1 MFRRNKVKTPIY
13 KKDGY
18 FIKLAGV
25 CDAESF
31 GDWYKD
37 NDEKMLVYK
46 SNKNECILYSDSIFY
61 MKKNGCVV
69 GYFIVKKA
77 INLEK
82 QHTLNYGDFFIK
94 LLDFGIDS
102 KSVKKDSKVLINY
115 LINYAK
121 KIGCHAIEVKTNEDF
136 KPFYHF
142 ITSNYKA
149 KTYNDGLYIL
159 VQNPNK
165 ISGERYFKPLE
176 GDAITFHDLSFLYNL
191 NFKVFKNKCVLKL
204 NESKIISVNRLTGE
218 IEFPSNVKTDLKLT
232 VNNTTKQLIYLVI
245 MNFFMNNHS
254 DIVVNDETRNL
265 GIDAKLD
272 ECAVIFNNLNKIYP
286 DKELCRKLANAGY
299 KTIIP
304 KFISYDWENETWCDS
319 YIELKIEKILKQ

>member
-1 MFRRNKVKTPIY
+1 
-13 KKDGY
+13 
-18 FIKLAGV
+18 
-25 CDAESF
+25 
-31 GDWYKD
+31 
-37 NDEKMLVYK
+37 MLVYK

-165 ISGERYFKPLE
+165 ISGERYFNPLE
-176 GDAITFHDLSFLYNL
+176 CDAITFHDLSFYTILI
-191 NFKVFKNKCVLKL
+191 
-204 NESKIISVNRLTGE
+204 SK
-218 IEFPSNVKTDLKLT
+218 
-232 VNNTTKQLIYLVI
+232 Y
-245 MNFFMNNHS
+245 
-254 DIVVNDETRNL
+254 
-265 GIDAKLD
+265 
-272 ECAVIFNNLNKIYP
+272 
-286 DKELCRKLANAGY
+286 
-299 KTIIP
+299 
-304 KFISYDWENETWCDS
+304 
-319 YIELKIEKILKQ
+319 LKINAY